1 MVISIKACKVHVQQS
16 EMLSL
21 YLGSHFYP
29 HSLTK
34 PIIYKNK
41 SKYIQFM
48 SFNLFT
54 YNKEGALRKSEGLK
68 SSGN

>member
-1 MVISIKACKVHVQQS
+1 MVISIKACKVQVQQS

-21 YLGSHFYP
+21 YLVSHFYL

-68 SSGN
+68 